1 MKQKI
6 KKFIPVL
13 ELIKN
18 LSEQDRHMY
27 LKSAKTNI
35 IKIIAEILYNVNIG
49 TLPISNELLDKLKPF
64 KKPIKNITKK
74 KLSLKARKRILTKAN
89 FYSNVVS
96 PLIPVLIEVTK

>member
-27 LKSAKTNI
+27 LQSAKTNI

-49 TLPISNELLDKLKPF
+49 TLPISNELLEKLKPF
-64 KKPIKNITKK
+64 KTPIKNICKK
-74 KLSLKARKRILTKAN
+74 KLSLKARKKILTKAN

-96 PLIPVLIEVTK
+96 PLIPILIEITK